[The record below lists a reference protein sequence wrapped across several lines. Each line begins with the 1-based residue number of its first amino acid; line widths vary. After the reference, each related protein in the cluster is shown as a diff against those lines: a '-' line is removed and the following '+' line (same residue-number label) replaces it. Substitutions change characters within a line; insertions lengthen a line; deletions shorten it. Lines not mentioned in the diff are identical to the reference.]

1 MEGKMVEISIVI
13 PVLNEERNIAIL
25 HQRIIH
31 VLNQLEKSY
40 EIIFID
46 DGSTDRTI
54 SEIKKLINKNTKLI
68 EFRRNF
74 GKAYALDLGF
84 KEANGD
90 IIFTMDGDL
99 QDDPREIPRFLEAI
113 KHYDLVSGW
122 KFKRNDPIT
131 KTLPSKLANYITRKA
146 TGVKIH
152 DMNCGFKAYRS
163 ETAKNLKLYGDM
175 HRYIPAL
182 ATAKG
187 FRVGEIKVKHHKRIH
202 GKSKYGFMRLFRGL
216 FDFITIKFL
225 TNYSNRPLHFFGS
238 WGLLSG
244 SIGVFMEF
252 AALYLKLILGH
263 SFLEHISLIIFG
275 FVMMLMGLQLISLGL
290 LGEMIIKKNDTKNYE
305 VRKKSGF

>member
-1 MEGKMVEISIVI
+1 MENKMVDISIII
-13 PVLNEERNIAIL
+13 PVLNEEKNIPIL
-25 HQRIIH
+25 HNRLTQ
-31 VLNQLEKSY
+31 VLTPIKKTY

-46 DGSTDRTI
+46 DGSTDNTI
-54 SEIKKLINKNTKLI
+54 IEIKKLVDKNTKLI

-84 KEANGD
+84 KEAKGK

-122 KFKRNDPIT
+122 KFRRKDPIT
-131 KTLPSKLANYITRKA
+131 KKLPSKLANYITRKS

-163 ETAKNLKLYGDM
+163 ETAKSITLYGDM

-182 ATAKG
+182 VTAKG
-187 FRVGEIKVKHHKRIH
+187 FRVGEIRVKHHKRVF
-202 GKSKYGFMRLFRGL
+202 GKSKYGFTRLFRGL
-216 FDFITIKFL
+216 FDFMTIKFL
-225 TNYSNRPLHFFGS
+225 TNYSNRPLHFFGGL
-238 WGLLSG
+238 GLLSG
-244 SIGVFMEF
+244 FLGGLIELI
-252 AALYLKLILGH
+252 ALYFKFVLKH

-290 LGEMIIKKNDTKNYE
+290 LGEMIIKKNDAKKYE

>member
-1 MEGKMVEISIVI
+1 MVDLSIII
-13 PVLNEERNIAIL
+13 PVLNEEKNIAIL
-25 HQRIIH
+25 HQRLIH
-31 VLNQLEKSY
+31 VLDNTKKSY

-46 DGSTDRTI
+46 DGSTDKTI
-54 SEIKKLINKNTKLI
+54 PEIKKLIGENTKLI

-84 KEANGD
+84 KEARGE

-113 KHYDLVSGW
+113 KHYDLISGW

-131 KTLPSKLANYITRKA
+131 KTLPSKLANYVTRKA

-163 ETAKNLKLYGDM
+163 ETAKSLKLYGDM

-182 ATAKG
+182 VTAKG
-187 FRVGEIKVKHHKRIH
+187 FKVGEIRVKHHKRIH

-216 FDFITIKFL
+216 FDFMTIKFL
-225 TNYSNRPLHFFGS
+225 TNYSNRPLHFFGG

-244 SIGVFMEF
+244 SIGMIMELV
-252 AALYLKLILGH
+252 ALYLKLILGH

-275 FVMMLMGLQLISLGL
+275 FVMMLIGLQLISLGL

>member
-1 MEGKMVEISIVI
+1 MVDLSIII
-13 PVLNEERNIAIL
+13 PVLNEEKNIAIL
-25 HQRIIH
+25 HQRLIQ
-31 VLNQLEKSY
+31 VLEKLKKSY

-46 DGSTDRTI
+46 DGSTDKTI
-54 SEIKKLINKNTKLI
+54 SEITKLINKNIKLI

-84 KEANGD
+84 KEAIGE

-131 KTLPSKLANYITRKA
+131 KTIPSKLANYVTRKA

-163 ETAKNLKLYGDM
+163 ETAKSLKLYGDM

-187 FRVGEIKVKHHKRIH
+187 FRVGEIRVKHHRRIH

-238 WGLLSG
+238 LGLLSG
-244 SIGVFMEF
+244 STGIIMELI
-252 AALYLKLILGH
+252 ALYLKIILNH
-263 SFLEHISLIIFG
+263 SFLEHISLIIF
-275 FVMMLMGLQLISLGL
+275 
-290 LGEMIIKKNDTKNYE
+290 
-305 VRKKSGF
+305 

>member
-1 MEGKMVEISIVI
+1 MVDLSIII
-13 PVLNEERNIAIL
+13 PVLNEEKIIAIL
-25 HQRIIH
+25 HQRLIQ
-31 VLNQLEKSY
+31 VLEKLKKSY

-46 DGSTDRTI
+46 DGSTDKTI
-54 SEIKKLINKNTKLI
+54 SEITKLINKNIKLI

-84 KEANGD
+84 KEAIGE

-131 KTLPSKLANYITRKA
+131 KTIPSKLANYVTRKA

-163 ETAKNLKLYGDM
+163 ETAKSLKLYGDM

-187 FRVGEIKVKHHKRIH
+187 FRVGEIRVKHHRRIH

-238 WGLLSG
+238 LGLLSG
-244 SIGVFMEF
+244 STGIIMELI
-252 AALYLKLILGH
+252 ALYLKIILNH

-305 VRKKSGF
+305 VRKKSGFQ

>member
-1 MEGKMVEISIVI
+1 MVDISIII
-13 PVLNEERNIAIL
+13 PVLNEEKNIPIL
-25 HQRIIH
+25 HNRLTQ
-31 VLNQLEKSY
+31 VLTPIKKTY

-46 DGSTDRTI
+46 DGSTDNTI
-54 SEIKKLINKNTKLI
+54 IEIKKLVDKNTKLI

-84 KEANGD
+84 KEAKGK

-122 KFKRNDPIT
+122 KFRRKDPIT
-131 KTLPSKLANYITRKA
+131 KKLPSKLANYITRKS
-146 TGVKIH
+146 TGGKIH

-163 ETAKNLKLYGDM
+163 ETAKSITLYGDM

-182 ATAKG
+182 VTAKG
-187 FRVGEIKVKHHKRIH
+187 FRVGEIRVKHHKRVF
-202 GKSKYGFMRLFRGL
+202 GKSKYGFTRLFRGL
-216 FDFITIKFL
+216 FDFMTIKFL
-225 TNYSNRPLHFFGS
+225 TNYSNRPLHFFGGL
-238 WGLLSG
+238 GLLSG
-244 SIGVFMEF
+244 FLGGLIELI
-252 AALYLKLILGH
+252 ALYFKFVLKH

-290 LGEMIIKKNDTKNYE
+290 LGEMIIKKNDAKKYE